1 MLTYSQFAF
10 VAALISTVL
19 ATIAYAWAMS
29 AGHRAATGA
38 SKRKVLVTA
47 HNHLPCNVGEFRT
60 VDLPL
65 AMKDARE
72 ILEACKG
79 KAVSA

>member
-29 AGHRAATGA
+29 AGHRAAAGA

-47 HNHLPCNVGEFRT
+47 SGDDLFDDVDSVSGALPAQDT
-60 VDLPL
+60 V
-65 AMKDARE
+65 ARDT
-72 ILEACKG
+72 
-79 KAVSA
+79 AVSAGRA

>member
-19 ATIAYAWAMS
+19 AIIAYAWAMS
-29 AGHRAATGA
+29 AGHRATAGA

-47 HNHLPCNVGEFRT
+47 SGD
-60 VDLPL
+60 DLLDDLDDLRWAGAAGHRGP
-65 AMKDARE
+65 
-72 ILEACKG
+72 
-79 KAVSA
+79 